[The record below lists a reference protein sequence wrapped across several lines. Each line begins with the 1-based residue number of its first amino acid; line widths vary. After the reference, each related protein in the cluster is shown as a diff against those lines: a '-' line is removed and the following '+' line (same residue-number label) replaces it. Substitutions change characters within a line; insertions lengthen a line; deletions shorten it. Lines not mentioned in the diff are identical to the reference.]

1 MSVKD
6 RRIALTFLVIAMLL
20 LSACAQMAAP
30 AQPAPAEETPAAA
43 EGKLTE
49 VGTPRAETL
58 IMDHLDGRVD
68 NPKQFNPYMPGTRFN
83 QGWHQLG
90 LSNMW
95 EMNTVTG
102 KQFPAMAAEMPEPLN
117 SDYTKFRIKLRE
129 GLYWSD
135 GVEITTDD
143 FAYTVE
149 LVLKTKEF
157 PYSGFLS
164 RVIKSYQVI
173 DKYTVEIETVNP
185 EPRLGYTLGVTVWGD
200 AFRLIPKHIFE
211 KQSDPAKFDFYPPV
225 SSGPYVLKDVDPN
238 GYWWLWEK
246 REDWQRT
253 DVGMIAGEPKPKYI
267 LVRFYGP
274 EEKRVI
280 AGIQHELDIF
290 TDITP
295 ESWDVLRTKNEY
307 AKAWYDHVPW
317 ANLDDPCERGIAF
330 VNMTPP
336 YDKAE
341 VRWALALATDIQKV
355 SLATFAGLLRASP
368 LAVPP
373 IYILQE
379 TYHKPL
385 RPWLTEFAFEDG
397 YKPFDPDFAV
407 KIAETLKSQGVEGLP
422 EDEQALVDLFGVGWW
437 KYDPAKATELLE
449 KNGFTKD
456 ANGKWLLPDGKPWQ
470 ITINAPANFEVQ
482 SQRLAF
488 AVADAWRAFGID
500 ANVQQMEAGT
510 FWSSWSNGTFQAG
523 SYWPGCGVAPDVWD
537 NMNGAWHMKYI
548 VPIGEPAPG
557 NAVRHKSE
565 ELSALLDEISKL
577 TSEDPKTVE
586 LMREFMKQWVK
597 EMPWL
602 PMFGTS
608 KFVPVDT
615 YYWTNFPDVNNY
627 YEGPWWW
634 WSLFKYITP
643 KLEPTGRQ

>member
-6 RRIALTFLVIAMLL
+6 RRVALTFLAIAMLL

-143 FAYTVE
+143 FAYTVD

-336 YDKAE
+336 YDKAD
-341 VRWALALATDIQKV
+341 VRWALVLATDIQKV